1 MTMENKVLKRI
12 SSYFKG
18 KQYPF
23 FRQLDTM
30 DCGPT
35 CLKMIT
41 AYYGKELSLNHL
53 RDLCDVRSQGTS
65 VSGIT
70 HATEQLGL
78 KTLAAELSLEIL
90 SEKAPLPCIL
100 HWDHNHF
107 VVLWHLTEKHA
118 YVGNPALG
126 KNMRYTIHDFME
138 HWIGPGQENK
148 GIAIFVE
155 QTETFN
161 QIKDQPDPSVSLFS
175 LLKKINDH
183 RSISYVIAAL
193 LAATLLT
200 LAIPLLTQAVVD
212 QAVSK
217 KDIGILSLICAGQ
230 LLLFTGRI
238 LTDFF
243 RSRILF
249 KLGMNISIKLIYEFV
264 DKLMQLKLSFFEY
277 RSSGDN
283 LQRIYDNQ
291 RVEEFLTKNCVS
303 AGLSIIILIVNGGLL
318 CYYNWKLFVLFLAAS
333 TISVLWTNLFEEK
346 RRRLDQRTFSLLAN
360 AQRHQIETFEAM
372 TEIRLTG
379 AEQEKNQLWKTMQE
393 ETYQVKMENL
403 KLDQR
408 IQGVALFI
416 NETTG
421 VLTTFLTAS
430 LVINGS
436 LTLGAMLA
444 ITYMYGSLNGT
455 VNQLSDFIRSMQTA
469 KFSLQ
474 RISEVEYEE
483 TEDAHS
489 TLDLPKGNSGS
500 IELMDVSFRYGKL
513 SPDVLHNVS
522 LTIPAGKVT
531 AIVGMSGSGKT
542 TLLKLLL
549 KFFNTTKGVITFC
562 GQDLKIINARSLRR
576 QCGAVMQDSFL
587 FTDTI
592 AGNIWVGSPEK
603 DLIRVKNACK
613 MVNMQEFIESLP
625 FSYETQIGSEGTG
638 LSEGQK
644 QRLLIARLIY
654 RQPDYIFMDEATNSL
669 DANNER
675 LIVEN
680 LNRFFQGRTVVIVAH
695 RLSTVVHADNI
706 IVLDKGHIV
715 EQGTHET
722 LTQSKGAYYHLVKN
736 QLELGK

>member
-1 MTMENKVLKRI
+1 MENKTIRRI
-12 SSYFKG
+12 SHYFTG

-35 CLKMIT
+35 CLKMLT

-70 HATEQLGL
+70 HAAEKLGL
-78 KTLAAELSLEIL
+78 KTLAAKLSLDIL
-90 SEKAPLPCIL
+90 LEKAPLPCIL

-107 VVLWHLTEKHA
+107 VVLWNLTEKHA

-138 HWIGPGQENK
+138 HWNTPGQGNK
-148 GIAIFVE
+148 GIAIFTE
-155 QTETFN
+155 QTETFSH
-161 QIKDQPDPSVSLFS
+161 IKDQPDPTVSLFS
-175 LLKKINDH
+175 LLKRIEDH
-183 RSISYVIAAL
+183 KSISFVIGAL

-212 QAVSK
+212 RAISR
-217 KDIGILSLICAGQ
+217 KDVGILSLICAGQ
-230 LLLFTGRI
+230 LVLFTGRI

-249 KLGMNISIKLIYEFV
+249 KLGMTISIKLIYEFV

-291 RVEEFLTKNCVS
+291 RIEEFLTKNCVS
-303 AGLSIIILIVNGGLL
+303 AGLSIIILMVNGGLL
-318 CYYNWKLFVLFLAAS
+318 CYYNWKLFTLFLAAS
-333 TISVLWTNLFEEK
+333 TVSVLWTHLFEEK

-379 AEQEKNQLWKTMQE
+379 AEEEKNQLWKTMQE
-393 ETYQVKMENL
+393 ETYKVKMENL

-474 RISEVEYEE
+474 RISEVENEE
-483 TEDAHS
+483 TEDAYS
-489 TLDLPKGNSGS
+489 NLNVLKGNSGS
-500 IELMDVSFRYGKL
+500 IELLDVSFRYGKL
-513 SPDVLHNVS
+513 SPDVLNNIS
-522 LTIPAGKVT
+522 LKIPAGKVT

-549 KFFNTTKGVITFC
+549 KFFHATQGIIIFS
-562 GQDLKIINARSLRR
+562 GQDLKMINAKSLRR

-592 AGNIWVGSPEK
+592 AGNIWLGSQEK
-603 DLIRVKNACK
+603 DMLRVQKACH
-613 MVNMQEFIESLP
+613 MVNMQDFIESLP
-625 FSYETQIGSEGTG
+625 FSYETQIGSEGIG

-654 RQPDYIFMDEATNSL
+654 REPDYIFLDEATNSL
-669 DANNER
+669 DASNER
-675 LIVEN
+675 MIVEN
-680 LNRFFQGRTVVIVAH
+680 LNSFFKGRTVVIVAH
-695 RLSTVVHADNI
+695 RLSTVVHADHI
-706 IVLDKGHIV
+706 IVLHKGHIV

-722 LTQSKGAYYHLVKN
+722 LTQSKGAYYNLVKN

>member
-1 MTMENKVLKRI
+1 MENKILRKI
-12 SSYFKG
+12 SRFFTR

-35 CLKMIT
+35 CLKML
-41 AYYGKELSLNHL
+41 AAFYGKELSLNHL
-53 RDLCDVRSQGTS
+53 RELCDVHSQGTS
-65 VSGIT
+65 VSGLT
-70 HATEQLGL
+70 YASENLGF
-78 KTLAAELSLEIL
+78 KTLAAELSFEVLL
-90 SEKAPLPCIL
+90 EKAPLPCVL

-107 VVLWHLTEKHA
+107 VVLWSITAIHA

-126 KNMRYTIHDFME
+126 KNMRYTIQDFKE
-138 HWIGPGQENK
+138 HWNVPGETDK
-148 GIAIFVE
+148 GIAVFLE
-155 QTETFN
+155 PTEVFN
-161 QIKDQPDPSVSLFS
+161 QIPDQPDPPVSLIS
-175 LLKKINDH
+175 LLKRIDDRRN
-183 RSISYVIAAL
+183 ITLVIAAL

-212 QAVSK
+212 QAVSR
-217 KDIGILSLICAGQ
+217 KDIGLLSIICAGQ
-230 LLLFTGRI
+230 LVLFSGRI

-264 DKLMQLKLSFFEY
+264 DKLMQLKLSFFDY

-303 AGLSIIILIVNGGLL
+303 AGLSVIILMVNGGLL
-318 CYYNWKLFVLFLAAS
+318 CYYNWKLFILFLAAS
-333 TISVLWTNLFEEK
+333 TISVLWTHLFEEK
-346 RRRLDQRTFSLLAN
+346 RRRLDQRTFSLLAS

-379 AEQEKNQLWKTMQE
+379 AEQEKNRLWKTMQE

-430 LVINGS
+430 LVINGN

-444 ITYMYGSLNGT
+444 ITYMYGALNGT

-474 RISEVEYEE
+474 RISEVEVEE
-483 TEDAHS
+483 TEDAYA
-489 TLDLPKGNSGS
+489 TLALQKGNSGS
-500 IELMDVSFRYGKL
+500 IELADVSFRYGKL
-513 SPDVLHNVS
+513 SSDVLKHIS

-549 KFFNTTKGVITFC
+549 KFFHPTQGTITFC
-562 GQDLKIINARSLRR
+562 EQDLKLINAKSLRR

-603 DLIRVKNACK
+603 DLNRVKNACK
-613 MVNMQEFIESLP
+613 MVNMQDFIESLP
-625 FSYETQIGSEGTG
+625 FSYDTQIGSEGTG

-654 RQPDYIFMDEATNSL
+654 REPDYIFLDEATNSL
-669 DANNER
+669 DAHNEK
-675 LIVEN
+675 LIVEH
-680 LNRFFQGRTVVIVAH
+680 LNRFFLGRTVVIVAH

-706 IVLDKGHIV
+706 IVLDKGNIV
-715 EQGTHET
+715 EQGNHES
-722 LTQSKGAYYHLVKN
+722 LTKSKGAYYHLVKN

>member
-1 MTMENKVLKRI
+1 MSHHEHKIIKRI
-12 SSYFKG
+12 THYFKG

-23 FRQLDTM
+23 FRQLDTT

-53 RDLCDVRSQGTS
+53 RELCDVHSQGTS
-65 VSGIT
+65 VSGII
-70 HATEQLGL
+70 HAAEKTGF
-78 KTLAAELSLEIL
+78 KTLAAELSFEIL
-90 SEKAPLPCIL
+90 LEKAPLPCIL

-107 VVLWHLTEKHA
+107 VVLWHLSEKYA

-126 KNMRYTIHDFME
+126 NNMHYTINDFMK
-138 HWIGPGQENK
+138 HWIPGGENK
-148 GIAIFVE
+148 GIAIFTE

-161 QIKDQPDPSVSLFS
+161 QIKNQPEPPVSLFS
-175 LLKKINDH
+175 LLKRINDR
-183 RSISYVIAAL
+183 RSISFVISAL
-193 LAATLLT
+193 LTASLLT
-200 LAIPLLTQAVVD
+200 LAIPLLTQSVVD
-212 QAVSK
+212 RAISR
-217 KDIGILSLICAGQ
+217 KDIGILFLICAGQ
-230 LLLFTGRI
+230 LILFTGRI

-303 AGLSIIILIVNGGLL
+303 AGLSIIILFVNGGLL
-318 CYYNWKLFVLFLAAS
+318 CYYNWKLFILFLAAS
-333 TISVLWTNLFEEK
+333 MISILWTNLFEEK
-346 RRRLDQRTFSLLAN
+346 RRHLDQRTFSLLAN

-379 AEQEKNQLWKTMQE
+379 AEQEKNQLWKNMQKE
-393 ETYQVKMENL
+393 AYHVKMENL

-474 RISEVEYEE
+474 RISEVEYEK
-483 TEDAHS
+483 TEDAYS
-489 TLDLPKGNSGS
+489 SLNLPKGNSGS
-500 IELMDVSFRYGKL
+500 IELLDVSFRYGKL
-513 SPDVLHNVS
+513 SPDVLHNIS
-522 LTIPAGKVT
+522 LKIPAGKVT

-549 KFFNTTKGVITFC
+549 KFFDATQGVIIFS
-562 GQDLKIINARSLRR
+562 GQDLKMINAKSLRR

-592 AGNIWVGSPEK
+592 AGNIWLGSEEK
-603 DLIRVKNACK
+603 DMLRVKKACK
-613 MVNMQEFIESLP
+613 MVNMHDFIESLP

-654 RQPDYIFMDEATNSL
+654 RQPDYIFLDEATNSL

-680 LNRFFQGRTVVIVAH
+680 LNTFFKGRTVVIVAH

-706 IVLDKGHIV
+706 IVLDKGHIA
-715 EQGTHET
+715 EEGTHET
-722 LTQSKGAYYHLVKN
+722 LTKSKGAYYNLVKN

>member
-1 MTMENKVLKRI
+1 MENKILRKI
-12 SSYFKG
+12 SHYFKG
-18 KQYPF
+18 KHYPF

-35 CLKMIT
+35 CLKMLT
-41 AYYGKELSLNHL
+41 DYYGKELSLNHL
-53 RDLCDVRSQGTS
+53 RELCDVRSQGTS

-70 HATEQLGL
+70 HAAEQLGL
-78 KTLAAELSLEIL
+78 KTLAAELSQEIL
-90 SEKAPLPCIL
+90 FQKAPLPCIL

-107 VVLWHLTEKHA
+107 VVLWQLTEKHA
-118 YVGNPALG
+118 YIGNPALG
-126 KNMRYTIHDFME
+126 KNMRYTINDFLE
-138 HWIGPGQENK
+138 HWNPSGRENK
-148 GIAIFVE
+148 GIAIFME
-155 QTETFN
+155 RTETF
-161 QIKDQPDPSVSLFS
+161 DQTDNHPDPSVSLFS
-175 LLKKINDH
+175 LLKKIDDR
-183 RSISYVIAAL
+183 RSIYYVIAAL

-212 QAVSK
+212 QAISK

-230 LLLFTGRI
+230 LVLFTSRI

-249 KLGMNISIKLIYEFV
+249 KVGVNISIKLIYEFV

-291 RVEEFLTKNCVS
+291 RIEEFLTKNCVS
-303 AGLSIIILIVNGGLL
+303 AGLSVIILMVNGGLL
-318 CYYNWKLFVLFLAAS
+318 CYYNWKLFILFLAAS
-333 TISVLWTNLFEEK
+333 TVSVLWTHLFEEK

-379 AEQEKNQLWKTMQE
+379 AEEEKNKLWKTMQE
-393 ETYQVKMENL
+393 ETYRVKMENL

-416 NETTG
+416 NEITG

-455 VNQLSDFIRSMQTA
+455 VNQLSEFIRSMQTA

-483 TEDAHS
+483 TEDAYS
-489 TLDLPKGNSGS
+489 TLNLPKGNSGS

-513 SPDVLHNVS
+513 SSDVLHNVS

-549 KFFNTTKGVITFC
+549 KFFNASQGVITFC
-562 GQDLKIINARSLRR
+562 GQDLKMINAKSLRK

-592 AGNIWVGSPEK
+592 AGNIWLGSTEK
-603 DLIRVKNACK
+603 DLNRVKKACK
-613 MVNMQEFIESLP
+613 MVNMHDFIECLP
-625 FSYETQIGSEGTG
+625 LSYETQIGSEGTG

-644 QRLLIARLIY
+644 QRLFIARLIY
-654 RQPDYIFMDEATNSL
+654 RQPDYIFLDEATNAL

-680 LNRFFQGRTVVIVAH
+680 LNQFFKGRTVVIVAH

-706 IVLDKGHIV
+706 IVLDKGQIV

-722 LTQSKGAYYHLVKN
+722 LTKSRGAYYHLVKN

>member
-1 MTMENKVLKRI
+1 MKTILFRRNH
-12 SSYFKG
+12 
-18 KQYPF
+18 YPF

-35 CLKMIT
+35 CLKMI
-41 AYYGKELSLNHL
+41 ASYYGKELSLNHL
-53 RDLCDVRSQGTS
+53 RDICDVRSQGTS
-65 VSGIT
+65 VSGLKY
-70 HATEQLGL
+70 AAEKLKL
-78 KTLAAELSLEIL
+78 KTLAAELTQEVLL
-90 SEKAPLPCIL
+90 EKAPLPCIL

-107 VVLWHLTEKHA
+107 VVLWNLTEKHA

-126 KNMRYTIHDFME
+126 KNMRYTINDFME
-138 HWIGPGQENK
+138 HWTISGHENK
-148 GIAIFVE
+148 GIAIFIE
-155 QTETFN
+155 QTESFN
-161 QIKDQPDPSVSLFS
+161 EIEDQPDPSISLFS
-175 LLKKINDH
+175 LLK
-183 RSISYVIAAL
+183 RISDQRKRIYFVMTAL

-212 QAVSK
+212 KAISK

-230 LLLFTGRI
+230 LILFTGRI

-249 KLGMNISIKLIYEFV
+249 KLGMNISIKLVYEFV
-264 DKLMQLKLSFFEY
+264 DKLMQLRLSFFEY

-303 AGLSIIILIVNGGLL
+303 AGLSLIILIVNGGLL
-318 CYYNWKLFVLFLAAS
+318 CYYDWKLFLLFLAAS
-333 TISVLWTNLFEEK
+333 MISVLWTHLFEEK
-346 RRRLDQRTFSLLAN
+346 RRRLDQRTFSLLSN

-372 TEIRLTG
+372 AEIRLTG
-379 AEQEKNQLWKTMQE
+379 AEEEKNQLWKTMQE
-393 ETYQVKMENL
+393 ETYAVKMENL

-430 LVINGS
+430 LVINGH

-489 TLDLPKGNSGS
+489 TLTLPKGNSGS
-500 IELMDVSFRYGKL
+500 IELLDVSFRYGKL
-513 SPDVLHNVS
+513 SPDVLHNIS

-549 KFFNTTKGVITFC
+549 KFFNTTQGIITFA
-562 GQDLKIINARSLRR
+562 GQDLKLINAKSLRR

-587 FTDTI
+587 FTDSI

-603 DLIRVKNACK
+603 DLYRVKNACK
-613 MVNMQEFIESLP
+613 MVNMQDFIESLP
-625 FSYETQIGSEGTG
+625 LSYETQIGSEGIG

-654 RQPDYIFMDEATNSL
+654 RQPDYIFLDEATNSL
-669 DANNER
+669 DANNEK

-680 LNRFFQGRTVVIVAH
+680 LNTFFLGRTVVIVAH

-706 IVLDKGHIV
+706 IVLDHGNIV
-715 EQGTHET
+715 EQGTHEA
-722 LTQSKGAYYHLVKN
+722 LTMSKGAYYHLVKN

>member
-1 MTMENKVLKRI
+1 MTY
-12 SSYFKG
+12 YFKG

-35 CLKMIT
+35 CLKMIA
-41 AYYGKELSLNHL
+41 AYYGKQLSLNYL
-53 RDLCDVRSQGTS
+53 RDLSDVRSQGTS
-65 VSGIT
+65 VSGLT
-70 HATEQLGL
+70 YASEKLGF
-78 KTLAAELSLEIL
+78 KTLAAELTQEIL
-90 SEKAPLPCIL
+90 LEKAPLPCIL

-107 VVLWHLTEKHA
+107 VVLWHLTETHA

-126 KNMRYTIHDFME
+126 KNMRYTINDFME
-138 HWIGPGQENK
+138 HWSASGQGNK
-148 GIAIFVE
+148 GIAVFIE
-155 QTETFN
+155 QTEIFN
-161 QIKDQPDPSVSLFS
+161 QVENQPDPSVSLFS
-175 LLKKINDH
+175 LLKRINDQH
-183 RSISYVIAAL
+183 KSISLVMAAL
-193 LAATLLT
+193 LVATLLT

-212 QAVSK
+212 KAVSK

-230 LLLFTGRI
+230 LVLFTGRI
-238 LTDFF
+238 ITDFF

-277 RSSGDN
+277 RGNGDN

-291 RVEEFLTKNCVS
+291 RIEEFLTKNCVS

-318 CYYNWKLFVLFLAAS
+318 CYYNWKLFFLFLAAS
-333 TISVLWTNLFEEK
+333 AISVLWTNLFEEK
-346 RRRLDQRTFSLLAN
+346 RRRLDQRTFSLLSN

-379 AEQEKNQLWKTMQE
+379 AEEEKNQLWKTMQE
-393 ETYQVKMENL
+393 ETYKVKMESL

-430 LVINGS
+430 LVIDGN

-474 RISEVEYEE
+474 RISEVEHEE

-489 TLDLPKGNSGS
+489 NLILLKGNSGS
-500 IELMDVSFRYGKL
+500 IELLDVSFRYGKL
-513 SPDVLHNVS
+513 SADVLRNIS

-549 KFFNTTKGVITFC
+549 KFFHATQGIVTF
-562 GQDLKIINARSLRR
+562 GGRDLKLINAKSLRR

-592 AGNIWVGSPEK
+592 AGNIWIGSQEK
-603 DLIRVKNACK
+603 DLLRVKNACR
-613 MVNMQEFIESLP
+613 MVNMQDFIESLP
-625 FSYETQIGSEGTG
+625 FSYETQIGSEGIG

-644 QRLLIARLIY
+644 QRLLIARLMY
-654 RQPDYIFMDEATNSL
+654 RQPDYIFLDEATNSL
-669 DANNER
+669 DANNEK

-680 LNRFFQGRTVVIVAH
+680 LNSFFLGRTVVIVAH

-706 IVLDKGHIV
+706 IVLDKGCIV

-722 LTQSKGAYYHLVKN
+722 LTKSRGAYYNLVKN

>member
-1 MTMENKVLKRI
+1 MTN
-12 SSYFKG
+12 YFKG
-18 KQYPF
+18 KSYPF

-35 CLKMIT
+35 CLKMII
-41 AYYGKELSLNHL
+41 ACYGKKLSLNHL

-65 VSGIT
+65 VSGIIY
-70 HATEQLGL
+70 AAEKIGL
-78 KTLAAELSLEIL
+78 KTLAAELTYTVLL
-90 SEKAPLPCIL
+90 EKAPLPCIL

-118 YVGNPALG
+118 YIGNPALG
-126 KNMRYTIHDFME
+126 KNMRYTINDFQE
-138 HWIGPGQENK
+138 HWNVPGRGNK

-155 QTETFN
+155 QTETFDLI
-161 QIKDQPDPSVSLFS
+161 QDHPEPSVSLFS
-175 LLKKINDH
+175 LLKRVDDRKNICY
-183 RSISYVIAAL
+183 IITAL
-193 LAATLLT
+193 LAASLLT
-200 LAIPLLTQAVVD
+200 LVIPLLTQAVVD
-212 QAVSK
+212 QAISK
-217 KDIGILSLICAGQ
+217 KNIQILSLICAGQ
-230 LLLFTGRI
+230 LILFTGRI

-249 KLGMNISIKLIYEFV
+249 KMGMNISIKLIYEFV

-303 AGLSIIILIVNGGLL
+303 AGLSIIILVVNGGLL
-318 CYYNWKLFVLFLAAS
+318 CYYNWQLFILFLVAS
-333 TISVLWTNLFEEK
+333 IVSVLWTNLFEEK
-346 RRRLDQRTFSLLAN
+346 RRRLDQRTFSLLAS

-393 ETYQVKMENL
+393 ETYMVKMESL

-416 NETTG
+416 NEITG

-430 LVINGS
+430 FVINGS

-444 ITYMYGSLNGT
+444 ITYMYGSLSGT

-474 RISEVEYEE
+474 RISEVEHQQN
-483 TEDAHS
+483 EDAHS
-489 TLDLPKGNSGS
+489 NLNLLKGSSGS
-500 IELMDVSFRYGKL
+500 IELLNVSFRYGKL
-513 SPDVLHNVS
+513 SPDVLNNIS

-549 KFFNTTKGVITFC
+549 KFFHATQGVIIFG
-562 GQDLKIINARSLRR
+562 GQDLKIVNAKSLRR

-592 AGNIWVGSPEK
+592 AGNIWVGSPDK
-603 DLIRVKNACK
+603 NMLRVKKTCK
-613 MVNMQEFIESLP
+613 MVNMQDFIESLP
-625 FSYETQIGSEGTG
+625 LSYETQIGSEGIG

-654 RQPDYIFMDEATNSL
+654 RQPDYLFLDEATNSL

-675 LIVEN
+675 VIVEN
-680 LNRFFQGRTVVIVAH
+680 LNRFFLGRTVVIVAH

-715 EQGTHET
+715 EQGTHDS
-722 LTQSKGAYYHLVKN
+722 LTKSKGAYYNLVKN

>member
-1 MTMENKVLKRI
+1 MTY
-12 SSYFKG
+12 YFKR

-35 CLKMIT
+35 CLKMVA
-41 AYYGKELSLNHL
+41 AYYGKQLSLNYL
-53 RDLCDVRSQGTS
+53 RELSDVRSQGTS
-65 VSGIT
+65 ISGLT
-70 HATEQLGL
+70 YASEKLGF
-78 KTLAAELSLEIL
+78 KTLAAELSQEIL
-90 SEKAPLPCIL
+90 LEKAPLPCIL

-107 VVLWHLTEKHA
+107 VVLWHLTETHA

-126 KNMRYTIHDFME
+126 KNMRYTINDFME
-138 HWIGPGQENK
+138 HWNASGQGDK
-148 GIAIFVE
+148 GIALFVE

-161 QIKDQPDPSVSLFS
+161 QIKDQSDPTVSLFS
-175 LLKKINDH
+175 LLRRISDQHK
-183 RSISYVIAAL
+183 SISLVMAAL

-212 QAVSK
+212 KAVSK

-230 LLLFTGRI
+230 LVLFTGRI

-277 RSSGDN
+277 RGSGDN

-291 RVEEFLTKNCVS
+291 RIEEFLTKNCVS

-318 CYYNWKLFVLFLAAS
+318 CYYNWKLFFLFLTAS
-333 TISVLWTNLFEEK
+333 AISILWTNLFEEK
-346 RRRLDQRTFSLLAN
+346 RRRLDQRTFSLLSN

-379 AEQEKNQLWKTMQE
+379 AEEEKNQLWKTLQE
-393 ETYQVKMENL
+393 ETYKVKMESL

-430 LVINGS
+430 LVINGNLS
-436 LTLGAMLA
+436 LGAMLA

-474 RISEVEYEE
+474 RISEVEHEE

-489 TLDLPKGNSGS
+489 ALTLPKGNSGS
-500 IELMDVSFRYGKL
+500 IELLDVSFRYGKL
-513 SPDVLHNVS
+513 SPDVLHNIS
-522 LTIPAGKVT
+522 LSIPAGKVT

-549 KFFNTTKGVITFC
+549 KFFHATQGIVTFA
-562 GQDLKIINARSLRR
+562 GQDLKLINAKSLRR
-576 QCGAVMQDSFL
+576 RCGAVMQDSFL

-592 AGNIWVGSPEK
+592 AGNIWIGSQEK
-603 DLIRVKNACK
+603 DLLRVQNACR
-613 MVNMQEFIESLP
+613 MVNMQDFIESLP
-625 FSYETQIGSEGTG
+625 FSYETQIGSEGIG

-654 RQPDYIFMDEATNSL
+654 RQPDYIFLDEATNSL

-680 LNRFFQGRTVVIVAH
+680 LNSFFLGRTVVIVAH

-706 IVLDKGHIV
+706 IVLDKGSIV
-715 EQGTHET
+715 EHGTHET
-722 LTQSKGAYYHLVKN
+722 LTKSRGAYYNLVKN

>member
-1 MTMENKVLKRI
+1 MENKLIRGITYFFKR
-12 SSYFKG
+12 KH
-18 KQYPF
+18 YPF

-30 DCGPT
+30 DCGPA
-35 CLKMIT
+35 CLKMLG
-41 AYYGKELSLNHL
+41 AYYGKDLSLNDL
-53 RDLCDVRSQGTS
+53 RELCDVHSQGTS
-65 VSGIT
+65 ISGLKY
-70 HATEQLGL
+70 ASENLGF

-90 SEKAPLPCIL
+90 LEKAPLPCIL

-107 VVLWHLTEKHA
+107 VVLWNLTETHA

-126 KNMRYTIHDFME
+126 KNMRYTIKDFLE
-138 HWIGPGQENK
+138 HWSTPGQENK

-155 QTETFN
+155 PTEVFD
-161 QIKDQPDPSVSLFS
+161 QITNRPDPSVNLFS
-175 LLKKINDH
+175 LLKRIDDRKN
-183 RSISYVIAAL
+183 ISLVIAAL
-193 LAATLLT
+193 LIATLLT

-212 QAVSK
+212 RAVSQ
-217 KDIGILSLICAGQ
+217 KDIGILTIICLGQ
-230 LLLFTGRI
+230 LILFTGRI

-291 RVEEFLTKNCVS
+291 RVEEFLTKNCVN
-303 AGLSIIILIVNGGLL
+303 AGLSIIILLVNGGLL

-333 TISVLWTNLFEEK
+333 TISVLWTHLFEEK

-379 AEQEKNQLWKTMQE
+379 AEQEKNQLWKTLQE
-393 ETYQVKMENL
+393 ETYKVKMENL

-430 LVINGS
+430 LVINGN

-444 ITYMYGSLNGT
+444 ITYMYGALNGT

-489 TLDLPKGNSGS
+489 TLALQRGKSGS
-500 IELMDVSFRYGKL
+500 IELADVSFRYGKL
-513 SPDVLHNVS
+513 SPDVLHQIS

-549 KFFNTTKGVITFC
+549 KFYHTTRGTVTFC
-562 GQDLKIINARSLRR
+562 GQDLKLISAKSLRR

-592 AGNIWVGSPEK
+592 AGNIWVGSTEK
-603 DLIRVKNACK
+603 DLLRVKDACK

-654 RQPDYIFMDEATNSL
+654 RQPDYIFLDEATNSL

-706 IVLDKGHIV
+706 IVMDKGKIV
-715 EQGTHET
+715 EQGNHEA
-722 LTQSKGAYYHLVKN
+722 LTQSRGAYYHLVKN

>member
-1 MTMENKVLKRI
+1 MENNRLRKI
-12 SSYFKG
+12 THHFKG
-18 KQYPF
+18 KRYPF

-35 CLKMIT
+35 CLKMIS
-41 AYYGKELSLNHL
+41 AYHGKELSLNYL
-53 RDLCDVRSQGTS
+53 RDLSDVRSQGTS
-65 VSGIT
+65 VSGLKY
-70 HATEQLGL
+70 AAEKLGF

-90 SEKAPLPCIL
+90 LEKAPLPCIL

-138 HWIGPGQENK
+138 HWNTPGRENK
-148 GIAIFVE
+148 GIAIFAE
-155 QTETFN
+155 STEAFN
-161 QIKDQPDPSVSLFS
+161 QIKDQPDPPVNLFS
-175 LLKKINDH
+175 LLKRIDDRKNIY
-183 RSISYVIAAL
+183 YVTAAL
-193 LAATLLT
+193 ITATLLT

-212 QAVSK
+212 KAISK
-217 KDIGILSLICAGQ
+217 KDIGILAIICLGQ

-238 LTDFF
+238 ITDFF

-264 DKLMQLKLSFFEY
+264 DKLMQLRLSFFEY

-303 AGLSIIILIVNGGLL
+303 AGLSIIILMVNGGLL
-318 CYYNWKLFVLFLAAS
+318 CYYNWKLFALFIVAS
-333 TISVLWTNLFEEK
+333 IISIVWTNLFEEK
-346 RRRLDQRTFSLLAN
+346 RRRLDQRTFSLLSN

-379 AEQEKNQLWKTMQE
+379 AEQEKNQLWKTLQE
-393 ETYQVKMENL
+393 ETYKVKMENL

-430 LVINGS
+430 LVINGTLS
-436 LTLGAMLA
+436 LGAMLA
-444 ITYMYGSLNGT
+444 ITYMYGALNGT

-474 RISEVEYEE
+474 RISEVEHEE

-489 TLDLPKGNSGS
+489 ILNLKKGESGS
-500 IELMDVSFRYGKL
+500 IELCNVSFRYGKL
-513 SPDVLHNVS
+513 SPDVLHNLS

-549 KFFNTTKGVITFC
+549 KFFTATEGVITFC
-562 GQDLKIINARSLRR
+562 GQDLKIIKAKSLRK

-592 AGNIWVGSPEK
+592 AGNIWVGSAEK
-603 DLIRVKNACK
+603 DLNRVKNACK

-625 FSYETQIGSEGTG
+625 FSYDTQIGSEGIG

-654 RQPDYIFMDEATNSL
+654 RQPDYIFLDEATNSL

-680 LNRFFQGRTVVIVAH
+680 LNSFFVGRTVVIVAH

-706 IVLDKGHIV
+706 IVLDKGNIV
-715 EQGTHET
+715 EQGTHEA

>member
-1 MTMENKVLKRI
+1 MESKVLRKI
-12 SSYFKG
+12 PSYFKG
-18 KQYPF
+18 KHYPF

-65 VSGIT
+65 VAGIT

-78 KTLAAELSLEIL
+78 KTLAAELNLKIL

-126 KNMRYTIHDFME
+126 KNMRYTLHDFIE
-138 HWIGPGQENK
+138 HWIGPGQDNK

-155 QTETFN
+155 QTEAFN
-161 QIKDQPDPSVSLFS
+161 RIEDQPDPSVSLFS
-175 LLKKINDH
+175 LLKKIDDH
-183 RSISYVIAAL
+183 RNISYVAAAL
-193 LAATLLT
+193 LAATLMT

-212 QAVSK
+212 QAISK

-303 AGLSIIILIVNGGLL
+303 AGLSVIILIVNGGLL
-318 CYYNWKLFVLFLAAS
+318 CYYNWKLFILFLAAS
-333 TISVLWTNLFEEK
+333 MISVLWTHLFEEK

-489 TLDLPKGNSGS
+489 SLNLARGNSGS
-500 IELMDVSFRYGKL
+500 IELKDVSFRYGKL

-549 KFFNTTKGVITFC
+549 KFFHPTQGMITFS
-562 GQDLKIINARSLRR
+562 GLDLKTINARSLRR

-592 AGNIWVGSPEK
+592 AGNIWVGSVEK
-603 DLIRVKNACK
+603 DLMRVQNACK
-613 MVNMQEFIESLP
+613 MVNMQDFIESLP

-695 RLSTVVHADNI
+695 RLSTVVHADRI

>member
-1 MTMENKVLKRI
+1 MKNIIPGRI
-12 SSYFKG
+12 RHFKG
-18 KQYPF
+18 KHYPF

-35 CLKMIT
+35 CLRMI
-41 AYYGKELSLNHL
+41 AACYGKEITLNYL

-65 VSGIT
+65 LSGLIY
-70 HATEQLGL
+70 AAEKLGF
-78 KTLAAELSLEIL
+78 KTLAAEVNQEIL
-90 SEKAPLPCIL
+90 LEKAPLPCIL

-107 VVLWHLTEKHA
+107 VVLWHLTERHA
-118 YVGNPALG
+118 YIGNPALG
-126 KNMRYTIHDFME
+126 KNMRYTFSDFLE
-138 HWIGPGQENK
+138 HWKAPGVEDK
-148 GIAIFVE
+148 GIALFLEKTEIFDGIK
-155 QTETFN
+155 N
-161 QIKDQPDPSVSLFS
+161 QPEPQVNLLS
-175 LLKKINDH
+175 LLKRIDNHYKNIFF
-183 RSISYVIAAL
+183 IILTL

-212 QAVSK
+212 KAVAR
-217 KDIGILSLICAGQ
+217 KDIGILSLICIGQ

-249 KLGMNISIKLIYEFV
+249 KVGMNISIKLIYGFV
-264 DKLMQLKLSFFEY
+264 DKLMQLSLSFFQY

-291 RVEEFLTKNCVS
+291 RIEEFLTKHCVS
-303 AGLSIIILIVNGGLL
+303 AGLSFIILIVNGGLL
-318 CYYNWKLFVLFLAAS
+318 CYYNWKLFILFLSAS
-333 TISVLWTNLFEEK
+333 IVSVFWTNLFEEK

-360 AQRHQIETFEAM
+360 TQRHQIETFEAM

-379 AEQEKNQLWKTMQE
+379 AETEKNQLWKSMQE
-393 ETYQVKMENL
+393 EAYTVKMESL
-403 KLDQR
+403 RLDQR

-416 NETTG
+416 TETAG

-430 LVINGS
+430 LVINGQLS
-436 LTLGAMLA
+436 LGAMLA
-444 ITYMYGSLNGT
+444 ITYMYGALNGT

-474 RISEVEYEE
+474 RISEVEYEPA
-483 TEDAHS
+483 EDAFS
-489 TLDLPKGNSGS
+489 NLTLAKGRPGS
-500 IELMDVSFRYGKL
+500 IQLYHVHFRYGKL
-513 SPDVLHNVS
+513 SPEVLRDVTLS
-522 LTIPAGKVT
+522 IPAGRVT

-542 TLLKLLL
+542 TLIKLLL
-549 KFFNTTKGVITFC
+549 KFFPATQGTVFFG
-562 GQDLKIINARSLRR
+562 GQDLQMVNARNLR
-576 QCGAVMQDSFL
+576 QLCGAVMQDSFV

-592 AGNIWVGSPEK
+592 AGNIWVGCPEK
-603 DLIRVKNACK
+603 DLLRVKKACE
-613 MVNMQEFIESLP
+613 MVNMKEYIESLP
-625 FSYETQIGSEGTG
+625 FSYETLIGTDGAG

-654 RQPDYIFMDEATNSL
+654 RQPDYIFLDEATNSL
-669 DANNER
+669 DANNEK

-680 LNRFFQGRTVVIVAH
+680 LNSFFRGRTVVIVAH

-706 IVLDKGHIV
+706 IVMDKGSIV
-715 EQGTHET
+715 EQGTHEE
-722 LTQSKGAYYHLVKN
+722 LTKSKGAYFNLVKN

>member
-1 MTMENKVLKRI
+1 MKIKILKRI
-12 SSYFKG
+12 KHFFEREH
-18 KQYPF
+18 YPF

-41 AYYGKELSLNHL
+41 NYYGKELSLNHL
-53 RDLCDVRSQGTS
+53 RELCDVRSQGTS
-65 VSGIT
+65 VT
-70 HATEQLGL
+70 GL
-78 KTLAAELSLEIL
+78 KYAAEKLGFNTFPAEISQDVL
-90 SEKAPLPCIL
+90 LEKAPMPCIL

-107 VVLWHLTEKHA
+107 VVLWHLTETHA
-118 YVGNPALG
+118 YVGNPALR
-126 KNMRYTIHDFME
+126 KNMRYALSDFME
-138 HWIGPGQENK
+138 HWRLLGQGDK
-148 GIAIFVE
+148 GIAFFLETTEVFDQVE
-155 QTETFN
+155 NSPE
-161 QIKDQPDPSVSLFS
+161 PPVRLFS
-175 LLKKINDH
+175 LLKRIDNHYKN
-183 RSISYVIAAL
+183 ISFIILTL

-212 QAVSK
+212 KAITR
-217 KDIGILSLICAGQ
+217 KDIGILSLICIGQ
-230 LLLFTGRI
+230 ILLFTGRI
-238 LTDFF
+238 FTDFL
-243 RSRILF
+243 RSRLLF
-249 KLGMNISIKLIYEFV
+249 KVGMTISIKLIYEFV

-291 RVEEFLTKNCVS
+291 RIEEFLTKHCVS
-303 AGLSIIILIVNGGLL
+303 AGLSAIILVVNGGLL
-318 CYYNWKLFVLFLAAS
+318 CYYNWKLFLLFLCAS
-333 TISVLWTNLFEEK
+333 IISVLWTNLFEEK

-360 AQRHQIETFEAM
+360 TQRHQIETFEAM
-372 TEIRLTG
+372 TEIKLTG
-379 AEQEKNQLWKTMQE
+379 AEMEKNQIWKTMQE
-393 ETYQVKMENL
+393 EAYAVRMESL

-416 NETTG
+416 NETAG
-421 VLTTFLTAS
+421 VSTTFLTAS
-430 LVINGS
+430 LVISGS
-436 LTLGAMLA
+436 LSLGAMLA
-444 ITYMYGSLNGT
+444 ITYMYGALNGT

-474 RISEVEYEE
+474 RISEVEYEP

-489 TLDLPKGNSGS
+489 SLTMFEGNPGS
-500 IELMDVSFRYGKL
+500 IELHNVHFRYGKL
-513 SPDVLHNVS
+513 SPEVLQNIN

-549 KFFNTTKGVITFC
+549 KFFPVTQGTITFC
-562 GQDLKIINARSLRR
+562 GQDLEMITAKSLRR
-576 QCGAVMQDSFL
+576 NCGAVMQDSFI

-592 AGNIWVGSPEK
+592 AGNIWIGSPEK
-603 DLIRVKNACK
+603 DLNRVKNACE
-613 MVNMQEFIESLP
+613 MVNMKDYIESLP
-625 FSYETQIGSEGTG
+625 LSYETLIGTDGTG

-654 RQPDYIFMDEATNSL
+654 RQPDYIFLDEATNSL
-669 DANNER
+669 DANNEK

-680 LNRFFQGRTVVIVAH
+680 LNSFFMGRTVVIVAH

-706 IVLDKGHIV
+706 IVMDKGNIV
-715 EQGTHET
+715 EQGTHEA
-722 LTQSKGAYYHLVKN
+722 LTKSRGAYFNLVKN

>member
-1 MTMENKVLKRI
+1 MENTIRRI
-12 SSYFKG
+12 KHYFK
-18 KQYPF
+18 KKHYPF

-35 CLKMIT
+35 CLKMMT

-70 HATEQLGL
+70 HAAEKLGL
-78 KTLAAELSLEIL
+78 KTLAAELSLEL
-90 SEKAPLPCIL
+90 LLEKAPLPCIL

-107 VVLWHLTEKHA
+107 VVLWHLTQTHA

-126 KNMRYTIHDFME
+126 KNMRYTVEDFKE
-138 HWIGPGQENK
+138 HWNIPGSGNQ
-148 GIAIFVE
+148 GIAIFLE
-155 QTETFN
+155 QTKTFDQTKN
-161 QIKDQPDPSVSLFS
+161 QPEPSVNLFS
-175 LLKKINDH
+175 LLKRVDDH
-183 RSISYVIAAL
+183 KSISYVITAL

-212 QAVSK
+212 RAVSK

-230 LLLFTGRI
+230 LVLFTGRI

-264 DKLMQLKLSFFEY
+264 DKLMQLKLSFFDY

-291 RVEEFLTKNCVS
+291 RIEEFLTKNCVS

-318 CYYNWKLFVLFLAAS
+318 CYYNWKLFILFAVAGAV
-333 TISVLWTNLFEEK
+333 SVLWTNLFEEK

-379 AEQEKNQLWKTMQE
+379 AEKEKNHLWKTMQE
-393 ETYQVKMENL
+393 ETYKVKMENL

-489 TLDLPKGNSGS
+489 NLTLPKGASGS
-500 IELMDVSFRYGKL
+500 IELLDVSFRYGRL

-522 LTIPAGKVT
+522 LKIPAGKVT

-549 KFFNTTKGVITFC
+549 KFFHTTQGVIIFG
-562 GQDLKIINARSLRR
+562 GQDLKMINAKSLRR

-592 AGNIWVGSPEK
+592 AGNIWLGSPEK
-603 DLIRVKNACK
+603 DMLRVKNACQ
-613 MVNMQEFIESLP
+613 MVNMHEFIESLP
-625 FSYETQIGSEGTG
+625 FSYETLIGSEGIG

-654 RQPDYIFMDEATNSL
+654 RQPDYIFLDEATNSL
-669 DANNER
+669 DANNEK

-680 LNRFFQGRTVVIVAH
+680 LNNFFQGRTVVIVAH
-695 RLSTVVHADNI
+695 RLSTVVHADHI
-706 IVLDKGHIV
+706 IVLDKGYIV
-715 EQGTHET
+715 ERGTHET